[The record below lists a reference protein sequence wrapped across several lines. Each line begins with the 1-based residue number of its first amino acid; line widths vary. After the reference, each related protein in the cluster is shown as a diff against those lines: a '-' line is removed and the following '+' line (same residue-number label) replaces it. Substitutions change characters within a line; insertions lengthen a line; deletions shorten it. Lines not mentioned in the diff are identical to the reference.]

1 MADDLAIEL
10 QPGNLIE
17 HTKFGLGK
25 VLDVKLQH
33 VLVHFKD
40 DNMDVRKLAIDKSPL
55 RVPEVQTDVRL
66 DSLPAFSDGKFEGK
80 SKRIGLDDAIAE
92 FTRQFPKGF
101 EDPAY
106 AEQRTLKATA
116 HEAWEA
122 ALGGGLGEELLEAD
136 EVAEITQQV
145 VALLGPTKLLSKFE
159 LIALRDGLAE
169 SSHAKQFFG
178 ALFEFLKAA
187 PDEAGF
193 EKLVA
198 AIGQIPATTPKAR
211 VASWPVLT
219 VLPFLA
225 RPDLF
230 MYLKP
235 EPTVGCAMRLRFDL
249 HYDPALQWV
258 TYNQLMTLSNLLLE
272 KLRPL
277 GARDFIDVQSFLSLI

>member
-1 MADDLAIEL
+1 MADLTNDLRA
-10 QPGNLIE
+10 GDLIQ
-17 HTKFGLGK
+17 HAKFGLGK

-40 DNMDVRKLAIDKSPL
+40 DNQDVRKLAIDKSPL
-55 RVPEVQTDVRL
+55 TVPETQSDPRL
-66 DSLPAFSDGKFEGK
+66 DSLPAFADGKFEGK

-106 AEQRTLKATA
+106 AEQRSLKAAA
-116 HEAWEA
+116 HEAYEST
-122 ALGGGLGEELLEAD
+122 LGGGLAEELLAAD

-145 VALLGPTKLLSKFE
+145 VALIGPTKLLSKFE
-159 LIALRDGLAE
+159 LIALRDGLGE
-169 SSHAKQFFG
+169 QPHAKRFFG
-178 ALFEFLKAA
+178 VLLEFVKAA

-198 AIGQIPATTPKAR
+198 AIGKLPATTPKAR

-219 VLPFLA
+219 ILPFLA
-225 RPDLF
+225 RPDQF
-230 MYLKP
+230 MFLKP
-235 EPTVGCAMRLRFDL
+235 EPTVACALRLRFDL
-249 HYDPALQWV
+249 QYDPSLRWV

-272 KLRPL
+272 KLHPL
-277 GARDFIDVQSFLSLI
+277 GARDYIDVQSFLSLI

>member
-1 MADDLAIEL
+1 MADLTNEL
-10 QPGNLIE
+10 RAGHLIE

-40 DNMDVRKLAIDKSPL
+40 DNQDVRKLAIDKSPL
-55 RVPEVQTDVRL
+55 TVPENQSDARL

-101 EDPAY
+101 ADPAY
-106 AEQRTLKATA
+106 AEQRALKATA
-116 HEAWEA
+116 HELYVST
-122 ALGGGLGEELLEAD
+122 LGGGLAEELLEAD
-136 EVAEITQQV
+136 EVAEITQLA
-145 VALLGPTKLLSKFE
+145 VALIGPTKLLSKFE
-159 LIALRDGLAE
+159 LIALRDGLGEAP
-169 SSHAKQFFG
+169 HAKRFFG
-178 ALFEFLKAA
+178 ALLEFVKAA
-187 PDEAGF
+187 PEQAGF

-198 AIGQIPATTPKAR
+198 AIGKLPATTPKAR

-235 EPTVGCAMRLRFDL
+235 EPTVACSMRLRFDL
-249 HYDPALQWV
+249 HYDAALQWV
-258 TYNQLMTLSNLLLE
+258 TYNQLTTFSTFLRE
-272 KLRPL
+272 KLAPL
-277 GARDFIDVQSFLSLI
+277 GARDNIDVQSFLALI

>member
-1 MADDLAIEL
+1 MTDLMNEL
-10 QPGNLIE
+10 RAGDLIE

-33 VLVHFKD
+33 VLIHFKD
-40 DNMDVRKLAIDKSPL
+40 DNLDVRKLAIDKSPL
-55 RVPEVQTDVRL
+55 TVPEVQSDARL

-80 SKRIGLDDAIAE
+80 SKRVGLDDAIAE
-92 FTRQFPKGF
+92 FIVQFPQGF

-106 AEQRTLKATA
+106 AEQRALRAAA
-116 HEAWEA
+116 HALYEST
-122 ALGGGLGEELLEAD
+122 LGGGLAEELLEAD

-145 VALLGPTKLLSKFE
+145 VALIGPTKLLSKFE
-159 LIALRDGLAE
+159 LIALRDGLGE
-169 SSHAKQFFG
+169 SPHAKRFFG
-178 ALFEFLKAA
+178 ALLEFVKAA

-198 AIGQIPATTPKAR
+198 AIGKLPATTPKAR

-235 EPTVGCAMRLRFDL
+235 EPTVACAMRLRFDL
-249 HYDPALQWV
+249 RYDASLQWV

-277 GARDFIDVQSFLSLI
+277 GARDYIDVQSFLALI

>member
-1 MADDLAIEL
+1 MTDLTNEL
-10 QPGNLIE
+10 RAGDLIQ

-40 DNMDVRKLAIDKSPL
+40 DNLDVRKLAIDKSPL
-55 RVPEVQTDVRL
+55 TVPEVQTDARL

-92 FTRQFPKGF
+92 FVLQFPKGF

-106 AEQRTLKATA
+106 AEQRALRAAA
-116 HEAWEA
+116 HALYEST
-122 ALGGGLGEELLEAD
+122 LGGGLAEELLAAD

-145 VALLGPTKLLSKFE
+145 VALIGPTKLLSKFE
-159 LIALRDGLAE
+159 LIALRDGLGE
-169 SSHAKQFFG
+169 QQPHAKRFFG
-178 ALFEFLKAA
+178 ALLEFVKEA

-198 AIGQIPATTPKAR
+198 AIGKLPSTTPKAR

-235 EPTVGCAMRLRFDL
+235 EPTVACALRLRFDL
-249 HYDPALQWV
+249 HYDPSLQWV

-277 GARDFIDVQSFLSLI
+277 GARDYIDVQSFLSLI

>member
-1 MADDLAIEL
+1 MTDLTNEL
-10 QPGNLIE
+10 REGDLIE

-33 VLVHFKD
+33 VLIHFKD
-40 DNMDVRKLAIDKSPL
+40 DNLDVRKLAIDKSPL
-55 RVPEVQTDVRL
+55 TVPEVQTDARL
-66 DSLPAFSDGKFEGK
+66 DSLPAFADGKFEGK
-80 SKRIGLDDAIAE
+80 SKRIGLDDAIAG
-92 FTRQFPKGF
+92 FALQFPKGF

-106 AEQRTLKATA
+106 AEQREGKTA
-116 HEAWEA
+116 AHALYEST
-122 ALGGGLGEELLEAD
+122 LGGGLAEELLAAD

-145 VALLGPTKLLSKFE
+145 VALIGPTKLLSKFE
-159 LIALRDGLAE
+159 LIALRDGLGE
-169 SSHAKQFFG
+169 QQPHAKRFFG
-178 ALFEFLKAA
+178 ALLEFVKAA

-198 AIGQIPATTPKAR
+198 AIGKLPSTTPKAR

-235 EPTVGCAMRLRFDL
+235 EPTVACALRLRFDL
-249 HYDPALQWV
+249 HYDPSLQWV

-277 GARDFIDVQSFLSLI
+277 GARDYIDVQSFLSLI